1 MMDATFLNRIA
12 ESSPVVVLILL
23 VAGAVLWRKLEAK
36 DRMLFD
42 LQRETLT
49 VLAGV
54 TQAVH
59 DLREALLSKR

>member
-12 ESSPVVVLILL
+12 ESSPAVVLILL